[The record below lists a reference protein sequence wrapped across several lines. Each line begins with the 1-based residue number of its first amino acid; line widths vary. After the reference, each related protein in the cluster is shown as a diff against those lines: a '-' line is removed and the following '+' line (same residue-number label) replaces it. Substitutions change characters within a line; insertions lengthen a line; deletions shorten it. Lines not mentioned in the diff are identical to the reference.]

1 MDKKN
6 PKKKS
11 KSKSKEKSPKKNII
25 KKSKQKKQIN
35 INNKSKVKSTKKNSP
50 KNKNNNKSKS
60 KTKKPKKNK
69 SKEKNKEKNKEKK
82 ILEENDTIMITQK
95 LDGKMFIKNKKEK
108 KIEKKIEKTFSE
120 IKIGTPHFD
129 INPYYKKI
137 LKEKENSIKELKEEK
152 KIMIEKF
159 KIIYNKL
166 DNISSLL
173 NTTPEQDKKITIL
186 YYLLNLNKKN
196 HINSTTIKNKYRTE
210 YMNLLIK
217 NNYDPM
223 EKLNEYGNKIT
234 LSIYKNFEI
243 TKEIEKLKN
252 INITSKSKIKD
263 FNKKENMYEKYLINE
278 LNALNKQK
286 YEILIKIKNNKKII
300 NSSIIKFKNL
310 VQIYDENKIINI
322 NINPNPKIIKLEK
335 DIDLLKNDLL
345 IKNENELYNRIYN
358 NQILINNNFNRYIF
372 KLKTNNN
379 NSEIQTVKKLKNLRK
394 NHSTESLKTNLNY
407 LNNSEEI
414 NMFKKKLIKKN
425 IFPKINNSND
435 TKNRSM
441 IKEQNESENIK
452 INKNFTN
459 YEELTDVKKNEINYL
474 ELNFKKEYYNII
486 SIKLDNSIKDMENM
500 YKRKIKNIEELLN
513 TNQKKYLDIKKR
525 NDLLKIEIENLH
537 KIIHIQVKEFI
548 ENTEKK
554 NISDN
559 LDINKTI
566 NN

>member
-25 KKSKQKKQIN
+25 KKSKPKKQIN

-60 KTKKPKKNK
+60 KPKKSKKNK
-69 SKEKNKEKNKEKK
+69 SKEKNKEKK

-252 INITSKSKIKD
+252 INITSKFKIKD
-263 FNKKENMYEKYLINE
+263 FSKKENMYEKYLINE

-286 YEILIKIKNNKKII
+286 YETLIKIKNNKKII

-452 INKNFTN
+452 INKNITN
-459 YEELTDVKKNEINYL
+459 YEELTDIKKNEINYL

>member
-25 KKSKQKKQIN
+25 KKSKPKKQIN
-35 INNKSKVKSTKKNSP
+35 INNKSKSKVKSTKKNSP

-60 KTKKPKKNK
+60 KPKKSKKNK
-69 SKEKNKEKNKEKK
+69 SKEKNKEKK

-263 FNKKENMYEKYLINE
+263 FSKKENMYEKYLINE

-286 YEILIKIKNNKKII
+286 YETLIKIKNNKKII

-441 IKEQNESENIK
+441 MKEQNESENIK
-452 INKNFTN
+452 INKNITN
-459 YEELTDVKKNEINYL
+459 YEELTDIKKNEINYL

>member
-25 KKSKQKKQIN
+25 KKSKPKKQIN

-60 KTKKPKKNK
+60 KAKKPKKNK
-69 SKEKNKEKNKEKK
+69 SKEKNNKKK

-252 INITSKSKIKD
+252 INITSKFKIKD
-263 FNKKENMYEKYLINE
+263 FSKKENMYEKYLINE

-286 YEILIKIKNNKKII
+286 YETLIKIKNNKKII

-452 INKNFTN
+452 INKNITN
-459 YEELTDVKKNEINYL
+459 YEELTDIKKNEINYL

-554 NISDN
+554 NVSGG
-559 LDINKTI
+559 LCVNKTI

>member
-25 KKSKQKKQIN
+25 KKSKPKKQIN

-69 SKEKNKEKNKEKK
+69 SKEKNNKKK

-120 IKIGTPHFD
+120 IKIGTPHLD
-129 INPYYKKI
+129 INPYYKKK

-252 INITSKSKIKD
+252 INITSKFKIKD

-286 YEILIKIKNNKKII
+286 YETLIKIKNNKKII
-300 NSSIIKFKNL
+300 NTSIIKFKNL
-310 VQIYDENKIINI
+310 VQVYDENKIINI
-322 NINPNPKIIKLEK
+322 NLNPNPKIIKLEK

-379 NSEIQTVKKLKNLRK
+379 NSEIQTGKKLKNLRK

-452 INKNFTN
+452 INKNITN
-459 YEELTDVKKNEINYL
+459 YEELTDIKKNEINYL

>member
-25 KKSKQKKQIN
+25 KKSKPKKQIN

-60 KTKKPKKNK
+60 KPKKSKKNK
-69 SKEKNKEKNKEKK
+69 SKEKNNKKK

-263 FNKKENMYEKYLINE
+263 FNNKENMYEKYLINE

-286 YEILIKIKNNKKII
+286 YETLIKIKNNKKII

-435 TKNRSM
+435 TKNRSI
-441 IKEQNESENIK
+441 IKEQKESENIK
-452 INKNFTN
+452 VNKNITN
-459 YEELTDVKKNEINYL
+459 YEELTDIKKNEINYL

>member
-25 KKSKQKKQIN
+25 KKSKPKKQIN

-60 KTKKPKKNK
+60 KPKKSKKNK
-69 SKEKNKEKNKEKK
+69 SKEKNNKKK

-263 FNKKENMYEKYLINE
+263 FNNKENMYEKYLINE

-286 YEILIKIKNNKKII
+286 YETLIKIKNNKKII

-452 INKNFTN
+452 INKNITN
-459 YEELTDVKKNEINYL
+459 YEELTDIKKNEINYL

>member
-25 KKSKQKKQIN
+25 KKSKPKKQIN

-60 KTKKPKKNK
+60 KTKKSKKNK
-69 SKEKNKEKNKEKK
+69 SKEKNKEKK

-263 FNKKENMYEKYLINE
+263 FSKKENMYEKYLINE

-286 YEILIKIKNNKKII
+286 YETLIKIKNNKKII

-452 INKNFTN
+452 INKNITN
-459 YEELTDVKKNEINYL
+459 YEELTDIKKNEINYL

>member
-25 KKSKQKKQIN
+25 KKSKPKKQIN

-60 KTKKPKKNK
+60 KPKKSKKNK
-69 SKEKNKEKNKEKK
+69 SKEKNNKKK

-263 FNKKENMYEKYLINE
+263 FSKKENMYEKYLINE

-286 YEILIKIKNNKKII
+286 YETLIKIKNNKKII

-452 INKNFTN
+452 INKNITN
-459 YEELTDVKKNEINYL
+459 YEELTDIKKNEINYL

>member
-25 KKSKQKKQIN
+25 KKSKPKKQIN
-35 INNKSKVKSTKKNSP
+35 INNKSKSKVKSTKKNSP

-60 KTKKPKKNK
+60 KPKKSKKNK
-69 SKEKNKEKNKEKK
+69 SKEKNKEKK

-263 FNKKENMYEKYLINE
+263 FSKKENMYEKYLINE

-286 YEILIKIKNNKKII
+286 YETLIKIKNNKKII

-452 INKNFTN
+452 INKNITN
-459 YEELTDVKKNEINYL
+459 YEELTNIKKNEINYL

>member
-25 KKSKQKKQIN
+25 KKSKPKKQIN

-60 KTKKPKKNK
+60 KTKKSKKNK
-69 SKEKNKEKNKEKK
+69 SKEKNNKKK

-263 FNKKENMYEKYLINE
+263 FSKKENMYEKYLINE

-286 YEILIKIKNNKKII
+286 YETLIKIKNNKKII

-452 INKNFTN
+452 INKNITN
-459 YEELTDVKKNEINYL
+459 YEELTDIKKNEINYL

>member
-25 KKSKQKKQIN
+25 KKSKPKKQIN

-69 SKEKNKEKNKEKK
+69 SKEKNKEKK

-263 FNKKENMYEKYLINE
+263 FSKKENMYEKYLISE

-286 YEILIKIKNNKKII
+286 YETLIKIKNNKKII

-452 INKNFTN
+452 INKNITN
-459 YEELTDVKKNEINYL
+459 YEELTDIKKNEINYL

>member
-35 INNKSKVKSTKKNSP
+35 INNKSKSKVKSTKKNSP

-60 KTKKPKKNK
+60 KPKKSKKNK
-69 SKEKNKEKNKEKK
+69 SKEKNNKKK

-286 YEILIKIKNNKKII
+286 YETLIKIKNNKKII

-379 NSEIQTVKKLKNLRK
+379 NNSEIQTGKKLKNLRK

-452 INKNFTN
+452 INKNITN
-459 YEELTDVKKNEINYL
+459 YEELTDIKKNEINYL

>member
-25 KKSKQKKQIN
+25 KKSKPKKQIN

-69 SKEKNKEKNKEKK
+69 SKEKNKEKK

-196 HINSTTIKNKYRTE
+196 HINSTSIKNKYRTE

-286 YEILIKIKNNKKII
+286 YETLIKIKNNKKII

-379 NSEIQTVKKLKNLRK
+379 NSEIQTGKKLKNLRK

-452 INKNFTN
+452 INKNITN
-459 YEELTDVKKNEINYL
+459 YEELTDIKKNEINYL

>member
-25 KKSKQKKQIN
+25 KKSKPKKQIN

-60 KTKKPKKNK
+60 KAKKSKKNK
-69 SKEKNKEKNKEKK
+69 SKEKNNKKK

-252 INITSKSKIKD
+252 INITSKFKIKD
-263 FNKKENMYEKYLINE
+263 FSKKENMYEKYLINE

-286 YEILIKIKNNKKII
+286 YETLIKIKNNKKII

-310 VQIYDENKIINI
+310 VQIYDGNKIINI
-322 NINPNPKIIKLEK
+322 NLNPNPKIIKLEK

-379 NSEIQTVKKLKNLRK
+379 NSEIQTGKKLKNLRK

-452 INKNFTN
+452 INNNITN
-459 YEELTDVKKNEINYL
+459 YEELTDIKKNEINYL

-559 LDINKTI
+559 LNINKTI

>member
-25 KKSKQKKQIN
+25 KKSKPKKQIN

-69 SKEKNKEKNKEKK
+69 STEKNKEKK

-263 FNKKENMYEKYLINE
+263 FNNKEKIYEKYLINE

-286 YEILIKIKNNKKII
+286 YETLIKIKNNKKII

-310 VQIYDENKIINI
+310 VQVYDENKIINI
-322 NINPNPKIIKLEK
+322 NLNPNPKIIKLEK

-379 NSEIQTVKKLKNLRK
+379 NSEIQTGKKLKNLRK

-435 TKNRSM
+435 TKNRSI
-441 IKEQNESENIK
+441 IKEQKESENIK
-452 INKNFTN
+452 INKNITN
-459 YEELTDVKKNEINYL
+459 YEELTDIKKNEINYL

-559 LDINKTI
+559 LNINKTI

>member
-25 KKSKQKKQIN
+25 KKSKPKKQIN
-35 INNKSKVKSTKKNSP
+35 INNKSKSKVKSTKKNSP

-60 KTKKPKKNK
+60 KPKKSKKNK
-69 SKEKNKEKNKEKK
+69 SKEKNKEKK

-263 FNKKENMYEKYLINE
+263 FNNKENMYEKYLINE

-286 YEILIKIKNNKKII
+286 YETLIKIKNNKKII

-379 NSEIQTVKKLKNLRK
+379 NNSEIQTGKKLKNLRK

-441 IKEQNESENIK
+441 IKEQKESENIK
-452 INKNFTN
+452 INKNITN
-459 YEELTDVKKNEINYL
+459 YEELTDIKKNEINYL

-554 NISDN
+554 NISYN

>member
-25 KKSKQKKQIN
+25 KKSKPKKQIN

-60 KTKKPKKNK
+60 KPKKSKKNK
-69 SKEKNKEKNKEKK
+69 SKEKNKEKK

-286 YEILIKIKNNKKII
+286 YETLIKIKNNKKII

-379 NSEIQTVKKLKNLRK
+379 NNSEIQTGKKLKNLRK

-452 INKNFTN
+452 INKNITN
-459 YEELTDVKKNEINYL
+459 YEELTDIKKNEINYL

-537 KIIHIQVKEFI
+537 KIIHIQVKVFI

-554 NISDN
+554 NISNN

>member
-25 KKSKQKKQIN
+25 KKSKPKKQIN

-60 KTKKPKKNK
+60 KAKKPKKNK
-69 SKEKNKEKNKEKK
+69 SKEKNNKKK

-252 INITSKSKIKD
+252 INITSKFKIKD

-286 YEILIKIKNNKKII
+286 YETLIKIKNNKKII

-310 VQIYDENKIINI
+310 VQVYDENKIINI
-322 NINPNPKIIKLEK
+322 NLNPNPKIIKLEK

-452 INKNFTN
+452 INKNITN
-459 YEELTDVKKNEINYL
+459 YEELTDIKKNEINYL

>member
-25 KKSKQKKQIN
+25 KKSKPKKQIN

-60 KTKKPKKNK
+60 KPKKSKKNK
-69 SKEKNKEKNKEKK
+69 SKEKNKEKK

-263 FNKKENMYEKYLINE
+263 FSNKENMYEKYLINE

-286 YEILIKIKNNKKII
+286 YETLIKIKNNKKII

-452 INKNFTN
+452 INKNITN
-459 YEELTDVKKNEINYL
+459 YEELTDIKKNEINYL

>member
-25 KKSKQKKQIN
+25 KKSKQKKLIN

-60 KTKKPKKNK
+60 KAKKSKKNK
-69 SKEKNKEKNKEKK
+69 SKEKNNKKK

-252 INITSKSKIKD
+252 INITSKFKIKD
-263 FNKKENMYEKYLINE
+263 FSKKENMYEKYLINE

-286 YEILIKIKNNKKII
+286 YETLIKIKNNKKII

-310 VQIYDENKIINI
+310 VQIYNENKIINI
-322 NINPNPKIIKLEK
+322 NLNPNPKIIKLEK

-379 NSEIQTVKKLKNLRK
+379 NSEIQTGKKLKNLRK

-425 IFPKINNSND
+425 NFPKINNSND

-452 INKNFTN
+452 INKNITN
-459 YEELTDVKKNEINYL
+459 YEELTDIKKNEINYL

-513 TNQKKYLDIKKR
+513 TNQKNYLDIKKR

>member
-25 KKSKQKKQIN
+25 KKSKPKKQIN

-60 KTKKPKKNK
+60 KPKKSKKNK
-69 SKEKNKEKNKEKK
+69 SKEKNNKKK

-252 INITSKSKIKD
+252 INITSKFKIKD
-263 FNKKENMYEKYLINE
+263 FSKKENMYEKYLINE

-286 YEILIKIKNNKKII
+286 YETLIKIKNNKKII

-452 INKNFTN
+452 INKNITY
-459 YEELTDVKKNEINYL
+459 YEELTDIKKNEINYL

>member
-25 KKSKQKKQIN
+25 KKSKPKKQIN
-35 INNKSKVKSTKKNSP
+35 INNKSKSKVKSTKKNSP

-60 KTKKPKKNK
+60 KAKKPKKNK
-69 SKEKNKEKNKEKK
+69 SKEKNNKKK

-263 FNKKENMYEKYLINE
+263 FSKKENMYEKYLINE

-286 YEILIKIKNNKKII
+286 YETLIKIKNNKKII

-452 INKNFTN
+452 INKNITN
-459 YEELTDVKKNEINYL
+459 YEELTDIKKNEINYL

>member
-25 KKSKQKKQIN
+25 KKSKPKKQIN

-60 KTKKPKKNK
+60 KPKKSKKNK
-69 SKEKNKEKNKEKK
+69 SKEKNKEKK

-263 FNKKENMYEKYLINE
+263 FSKKENMYEKYLINE

-286 YEILIKIKNNKKII
+286 YETLIKIKNNKKII

-379 NSEIQTVKKLKNLRK
+379 NNSEIQTGKKLKNLRK

-452 INKNFTN
+452 INKNITN
-459 YEELTDVKKNEINYL
+459 YEELTDIKKNEINYL

-537 KIIHIQVKEFI
+537 KIIHIQVKVFI

-554 NISDN
+554 NISNN

>member
-25 KKSKQKKQIN
+25 KKSKPKKQIN

-60 KTKKPKKNK
+60 KTKKSKKNK
-69 SKEKNKEKNKEKK
+69 SKEKNNKKK

-166 DNISSLL
+166 DNIGSLL

-263 FNKKENMYEKYLINE
+263 FSKKENMYEKYLINE

-286 YEILIKIKNNKKII
+286 YETLIKIKNNKKII

-379 NSEIQTVKKLKNLRK
+379 NSEIQTGKKLKNLRK

-452 INKNFTN
+452 INKNITN
-459 YEELTDVKKNEINYL
+459 YEELTDIKKNEINYL

>member
-1 MDKKN
+1 
-6 PKKKS
+6 
-11 KSKSKEKSPKKNII
+11 
-25 KKSKQKKQIN
+25 
-35 INNKSKVKSTKKNSP
+35 
-50 KNKNNNKSKS
+50 
-60 KTKKPKKNK
+60 
-69 SKEKNKEKNKEKK
+69 
-82 ILEENDTIMITQK
+82 MITQK

-108 KIEKKIEKTFSE
+108 KIKKKIEKTFSE

-286 YEILIKIKNNKKII
+286 YETLIKIKNNKKII

-379 NSEIQTVKKLKNLRK
+379 NSEIQTGKKLKNLRK

-452 INKNFTN
+452 INKNITN
-459 YEELTDVKKNEINYL
+459 YEELTDIKKNEINYL

>member
-25 KKSKQKKQIN
+25 KKSKPQKQ

-60 KTKKPKKNK
+60 KAKKPKKNK
-69 SKEKNKEKNKEKK
+69 SKEKNNKKK

-95 LDGKMFIKNKKEK
+95 LDGKMFIKNKK
-108 KIEKKIEKTFSE
+108 EKKIEKTFSE

-252 INITSKSKIKD
+252 INITSKSKLKD
-263 FNKKENMYEKYLINE
+263 FSKKENMYEKYLINE

-286 YEILIKIKNNKKII
+286 YETLIKIKNNKKII
-300 NSSIIKFKNL
+300 NQSIIKFKNL

-322 NINPNPKIIKLEK
+322 NINQNPKIIKLEK

-379 NSEIQTVKKLKNLRK
+379 NSEIQTGKKLKNLRK

-452 INKNFTN
+452 INKNITN
-459 YEELTDVKKNEINYL
+459 YEELTDIKKNEINYL

>member
-25 KKSKQKKQIN
+25 KKSKPKKQIN

-60 KTKKPKKNK
+60 KPKKSKKNK
-69 SKEKNKEKNKEKK
+69 SKEKNNKKK

-263 FNKKENMYEKYLINE
+263 FNNKENMYEKYLINE

-286 YEILIKIKNNKKII
+286 YETLIKIKNNKKII

-310 VQIYDENKIINI
+310 VQIFDENKIINI

-379 NSEIQTVKKLKNLRK
+379 NSEIQTGKKLKNLRK

-452 INKNFTN
+452 INKNITN
-459 YEELTDVKKNEINYL
+459 YEELTNIKKNEINYL

-548 ENTEKK
+548 ENTKKK

>member
-25 KKSKQKKQIN
+25 KKSKPKKQIN

-69 SKEKNKEKNKEKK
+69 SKEKNNKKK

-120 IKIGTPHFD
+120 IKIGTPHYD

-252 INITSKSKIKD
+252 INITSKFKIKD
-263 FNKKENMYEKYLINE
+263 FSKKENMYEKYLINE

-286 YEILIKIKNNKKII
+286 YETLIKIKNNKKII

-372 KLKTNNN
+372 KLKTNNY
-379 NSEIQTVKKLKNLRK
+379 NSEIQTGKKLKNLRK

-452 INKNFTN
+452 INKNITN
-459 YEELTDVKKNEINYL
+459 YEELTDIKKNEINYL

-554 NISDN
+554 NVSGG
-559 LDINKTI
+559 LCVNKTI

>member
-25 KKSKQKKQIN
+25 KKSKPKKQIN

-60 KTKKPKKNK
+60 KAKKPKKNK
-69 SKEKNKEKNKEKK
+69 SKEKNNKKK

-263 FNKKENMYEKYLINE
+263 FNNKEKIYEKYLINE

-286 YEILIKIKNNKKII
+286 YETLIKIKNNKKII

-310 VQIYDENKIINI
+310 VQIYDGNKIINI
-322 NINPNPKIIKLEK
+322 NLNPNPKIIKLEK

-379 NSEIQTVKKLKNLRK
+379 NSEIQTGKKLKNLRK

-452 INKNFTN
+452 INNNITN
-459 YEELTDVKKNEINYL
+459 YEELTDIKKNEINYL

-559 LDINKTI
+559 LNINKTI

>member
-25 KKSKQKKQIN
+25 KKSKQKKQKKQIN

-60 KTKKPKKNK
+60 KAKKPKKNK
-69 SKEKNKEKNKEKK
+69 SKEKNNKKK

-108 KIEKKIEKTFSE
+108 KIEKKPEKTFSE

-263 FNKKENMYEKYLINE
+263 FSKKENMYEKYLINE

-286 YEILIKIKNNKKII
+286 YETLIKIKNNKKII

-452 INKNFTN
+452 INKNITN
-459 YEELTDVKKNEINYL
+459 YEELTDIKKNEINYL

-554 NISDN
+554 NVSGG
-559 LDINKTI
+559 LCVNKTI

>member
-11 KSKSKEKSPKKNII
+11 KSKSKEKSQKKNII
-25 KKSKQKKQIN
+25 KKSKLKKQIN

-60 KTKKPKKNK
+60 KAKKPKKNK
-69 SKEKNKEKNKEKK
+69 SKEKNKEKK

-252 INITSKSKIKD
+252 INITSKFKIKD

-286 YEILIKIKNNKKII
+286 YETLIKIKNNKKII

-379 NSEIQTVKKLKNLRK
+379 NSEIQTGKKLKNLRK

-452 INKNFTN
+452 INKNITN
-459 YEELTDVKKNEINYL
+459 YEELTDIKKNEINYL

>member
-25 KKSKQKKQIN
+25 KKSKPKKQIN

-60 KTKKPKKNK
+60 KPKKSKKNK
-69 SKEKNKEKNKEKK
+69 SKEKNNKKK

-95 LDGKMFIKNKKEK
+95 LDGKMFIKKKKEK

-286 YEILIKIKNNKKII
+286 YETLIKIKNNKKII

-379 NSEIQTVKKLKNLRK
+379 NSEIQTGKKLKNLRK

-452 INKNFTN
+452 INKNITN
-459 YEELTDVKKNEINYL
+459 YEELTDIKKNEINYL

>member
-25 KKSKQKKQIN
+25 KKSKPKKQIN

-60 KTKKPKKNK
+60 KAKKPKKNK
-69 SKEKNKEKNKEKK
+69 SKEKNNKKK

-286 YEILIKIKNNKKII
+286 YETLIKIKNNKKII

-379 NSEIQTVKKLKNLRK
+379 NSEIQTGKKLKNLRK

-452 INKNFTN
+452 INKNITN
-459 YEELTDVKKNEINYL
+459 YEELTDIKKNEINYL

>member
-25 KKSKQKKQIN
+25 KKSKPKKQIN

-60 KTKKPKKNK
+60 KPKKSKKNK
-69 SKEKNKEKNKEKK
+69 SKEKNKEKK

-286 YEILIKIKNNKKII
+286 YETLIKIKNNKKII

-379 NSEIQTVKKLKNLRK
+379 NSEIQTGKKLKNLRK

-452 INKNFTN
+452 INKNITN
-459 YEELTDVKKNEINYL
+459 YEELTDIKKNEINYL

-554 NISDN
+554 NVSGG
-559 LDINKTI
+559 LCVNKTI

>member
-25 KKSKQKKQIN
+25 KKSKPKKQIN

-60 KTKKPKKNK
+60 KAKKPKKNK
-69 SKEKNKEKNKEKK
+69 SKEKNKEKK
-82 ILEENDTIMITQK
+82 ILEENDTLMITQK

-120 IKIGTPHFD
+120 IKIGTPHLD
-129 INPYYKKI
+129 INPYYKKK

-286 YEILIKIKNNKKII
+286 YETLIKIKNNKKII

-322 NINPNPKIIKLEK
+322 NINLNPKIIKLEK

-358 NQILINNNFNRYIF
+358 NQILINSNFNRYIF

-452 INKNFTN
+452 INKNITN
-459 YEELTDVKKNEINYL
+459 YEELTDIKKNEINYL

>member
-25 KKSKQKKQIN
+25 KKSKPKKQIN

-60 KTKKPKKNK
+60 KAKKPKKNK
-69 SKEKNKEKNKEKK
+69 SKEKNNKKK
-82 ILEENDTIMITQK
+82 ILEEKDTIMITQK

-108 KIEKKIEKTFSE
+108 KPEKKIEKTFSE

-263 FNKKENMYEKYLINE
+263 FSKKENMYEKYLINE

-286 YEILIKIKNNKKII
+286 YETLIKIKNNKKII

-452 INKNFTN
+452 INKNITN
-459 YEELTDVKKNEINYL
+459 YEELTDIKKNEINYL

>member
-25 KKSKQKKQIN
+25 KKSKPKKQIN

-69 SKEKNKEKNKEKK
+69 SKEKNKEKK

-166 DNISSLL
+166 DNIGSLL

-263 FNKKENMYEKYLINE
+263 FSKKENMYEKYLINE

-286 YEILIKIKNNKKII
+286 YETLIKIKNNKKII

-379 NSEIQTVKKLKNLRK
+379 NSEIQTGKKLKNLRK

-452 INKNFTN
+452 INKNITN
-459 YEELTDVKKNEINYL
+459 YEELTDIKKNEINYL

-525 NDLLKIEIENLH
+525 NDLIKIEIENLH

>member
-1 MDKKN
+1 
-6 PKKKS
+6 
-11 KSKSKEKSPKKNII
+11 
-25 KKSKQKKQIN
+25 
-35 INNKSKVKSTKKNSP
+35 
-50 KNKNNNKSKS
+50 
-60 KTKKPKKNK
+60 
-69 SKEKNKEKNKEKK
+69 
-82 ILEENDTIMITQK
+82 
-95 LDGKMFIKNKKEK
+95 
-108 KIEKKIEKTFSE
+108 
-120 IKIGTPHFD
+120 
-129 INPYYKKI
+129 
-137 LKEKENSIKELKEEK
+137 
-152 KIMIEKF
+152 
-159 KIIYNKL
+159 
-166 DNISSLL
+166 
-173 NTTPEQDKKITIL
+173 
-186 YYLLNLNKKN
+186 
-196 HINSTTIKNKYRTE
+196 
-210 YMNLLIK
+210 MNLLIK

-263 FNKKENMYEKYLINE
+263 FNNKENMYEKYLINE

-286 YEILIKIKNNKKII
+286 YETLIKIKNNKKII

-358 NQILINNNFNRYIF
+358 NQNLINNNFNRYIF

-452 INKNFTN
+452 INKNITN
-459 YEELTDVKKNEINYL
+459 YEELTDIKKNEINYL

>member
-25 KKSKQKKQIN
+25 KKSKPKKQIN
-35 INNKSKVKSTKKNSP
+35 INNKSKSKVKSTKKNSP

-60 KTKKPKKNK
+60 KPKKSKKNK
-69 SKEKNKEKNKEKK
+69 SKEKNNKKK

-286 YEILIKIKNNKKII
+286 YETLIKIKNNKKII

-452 INKNFTN
+452 INKNITN
-459 YEELTDVKKNEINYL
+459 YEELTDIKKNEINYL

-513 TNQKKYLDIKKR
+513 TNQKKFLDIKKR

>member
-25 KKSKQKKQIN
+25 KKSKPKKQIN

-60 KTKKPKKNK
+60 KPKKSKKNK
-69 SKEKNKEKNKEKK
+69 SKEKNKEKK

-120 IKIGTPHFD
+120 IKIGTPHLD
-129 INPYYKKI
+129 INPYYKKK

-286 YEILIKIKNNKKII
+286 YETLIKIKNNKKII

-310 VQIYDENKIINI
+310 VQVYDENKIINI
-322 NINPNPKIIKLEK
+322 KLNPNPKIIKLEK

-452 INKNFTN
+452 INKNITN
-459 YEELTDVKKNEINYL
+459 YEELTDIKKNEINYL